1 MTLFHCF
8 RQEKLT
14 SRFLQGI
21 LTTARETHTSYANP
35 LLTLAYR
42 KRRMARELDRM
53 RENLAEEK
61 LMYEQEA
68 ARMTTNTDLSQEA
81 IADFVRE
88 RLELNQREERR
99 AESAIRSR

>member
-1 MTLFHCF
+1 MGCF
-8 RQEKLT
+8 ASSWAL
-14 SRFLQGI
+14 SAI
-21 LTTARETHTSYANP
+21 LARSHSV
-35 LLTLAYR
+35 R

-68 ARMTTNTDLSQEA
+68 AGMTTNTDLSQEA

>member
-1 MTLFHCF
+1 
-8 RQEKLT
+8 
-14 SRFLQGI
+14 
-21 LTTARETHTSYANP
+21 
-35 LLTLAYR
+35 
-42 KRRMARELDRM
+42 MARELDGM